1 MAWKTGRILGP
12 LLFGM
17 MSMALR
23 ATGQESVYSADSLMA
38 SFEKSSKVSPKG
50 TQITFRDVVVE
61 SEDDKVTFK
70 SSHNKRVVCRL
81 VPSSEDHNKP
91 PSVGSDVT
99 VIGKVRGR
107 GLLGNVTLDNC
118 TVAPLAAVFAD
129 EHAASLQPDAPGDV
143 SARASDETPAVS
155 SVPAHSEEV
164 TNEYAPTHIPL
175 PSKPGPQTKP
185 SHKPFPPANPNNRGR
200 QPEPV
205 QFPRSVVTEELKEE
219 IETAASRGP
228 SQLNRS
234 CPRHTL

>member
-12 LLFGM
+12 LLFGIM
-17 MSMALR
+17 GVALR

-38 SFEKSSKVSPKG
+38 SFEKGSKASPKG

-61 SEDDKVTFK
+61 SEDENVTFK
-70 SSHNKRVVCRL
+70 SSHNKRVICKL
-81 VPSSEDHNKP
+81 VPSSEDHKKP

-118 TVAPLAAVFAD
+118 TVAPLTAVVAD

-143 SARASDETPAVS
+143 STRATEETPAVS
-155 SVPAHSEEV
+155 SVPAHSEEI

-175 PSKPGPQTKP
+175 PFKPGPQEAKP
-185 SHKPFPPANPNNRGR
+185 
-200 QPEPV
+200 Q
-205 QFPRSVVTEELKEE
+205 
-219 IETAASRGP
+219 
-228 SQLNRS
+228 
-234 CPRHTL
+234 